1 VKFSRPPEKAISHPK
16 NLYQHGNGFLNRAGL
31 GKPTI
36 DVPPT
41 VPVKLS
47 VL

>member
-1 VKFSRPPEKAISHPK
+1 VEFGHIPEKAVSHPK
-16 NLYQHGNGFLNRAGL
+16 NLYQYGNGFLNRAGP